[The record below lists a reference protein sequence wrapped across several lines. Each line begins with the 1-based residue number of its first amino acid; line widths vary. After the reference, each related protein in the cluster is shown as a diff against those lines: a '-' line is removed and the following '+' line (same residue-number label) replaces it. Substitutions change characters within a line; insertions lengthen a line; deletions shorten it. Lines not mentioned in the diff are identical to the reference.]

1 LKIDWLEGTILG
13 IGIQPALDQMMTM
26 FPDFQE
32 LERGG
37 LGYEYSA
44 VVLQTAR
51 VYWSHSRPLNGVHF
65 SLPPS
70 AIELSSLDYLSY
82 ARRLNAPGT
91 QFTRVDLAVDDTQ
104 GILDLKTICHAVES
118 GHFTAQAKKKPKQF
132 IDYEG
137 IGRTFYFGREQ
148 SKTRIRIYD
157 KAAEQC
163 ARGKQYV
170 GHWVRAEMQLRA
182 ERADVAVQYILGH
195 PADWQKQACG
205 WLLSALDFK
214 IPGTDPNKSRWET
227 ASWWLTFLNFASK
240 QRIFISRRVR
250 TIDDVAVWVDQ
261 QVGPSLL
268 VLQTV
273 YGAHALSDIAN
284 NAATRLKSKH
294 LALIEQ
300 GCADQVTAEPEIPL
314 SA

>member
-1 LKIDWLEGTILG
+1 
-13 IGIQPALDQMMTM
+13 
-26 FPDFQE
+26 
-32 LERGG
+32 
-37 LGYEYSA
+37 
-44 VVLQTAR
+44 
-51 VYWSHSRPLNGVHF
+51 
-65 SLPPS
+65 
-70 AIELSSLDYLSY
+70 
-82 ARRLNAPGT
+82 
-91 QFTRVDLAVDDTQ
+91 
-104 GILDLKTICHAVES
+104 
-118 GHFTAQAKKKPKQF
+118 
-132 IDYEG
+132 
-137 IGRTFYFGREQ
+137 
-148 SKTRIRIYD
+148 
-157 KAAEQC
+157 
-163 ARGKQYV
+163 
-170 GHWVRAEMQLRA
+170 
-182 ERADVAVQYILGH
+182 
-195 PADWQKQACG
+195 
-205 WLLSALDFK
+205 LSALDFK